1 MQTVMSR
8 HVGEEVAVVES
19 APAKINLYL
28 HVTGR
33 RADGY
38 HELDSWVVFSSIGD
52 TISVRPS
59 DGVSLD
65 VAGPFAGDVPTTGDN
80 LACRAA
86 RSLAEAIDR
95 SDGVAIRLTK
105 TLPVAAGIGG
115 GSADAAAVLRALL
128 RLWGVTPDR
137 ALLADVAARIGA
149 DVPACVRSDSCF
161 MGGIGDR
168 LVSAPPVTGCP
179 VVLANPGVP
188 VPTASVFRARDGA
201 FSSSDRPSSAPN
213 GPQDLVGLLA
223 QRRNDLSPPAHRL
236 YPPVKAVETALDALP
251 GCLLARMSGSGGTCF
266 AIFDTAASADA
277 GAKTLAARYP
287 KWWVRAGDLL

>member
-1 MQTVMSR
+1 MQTVTSR
-8 HVGEEVAVVES
+8 DVGAEGAVVEP

-52 TISVRPS
+52 TISVRRS
-59 DGVSLD
+59 DAVSLQVD
-65 VAGPFAGDVPTTGDN
+65 GPFGGDVPATDDN

-86 RSLAEAIDR
+86 RSLAEALDR
-95 SDGVAIRLTK
+95 PDGVAIRLTK

-115 GSADAAAVLRALL
+115 GSADAAAVLRALF
-128 RLWGVTPDR
+128 RLWDVPLDPG
-137 ALLADVAARIGA
+137 LLHAIAARIGA

-161 MGGIGDR
+161 MGGIGDD
-168 LVSAPPVTGCP
+168 LVSAPSVAGCP
-179 VVLANPGVP
+179 VVLANPRVP

-201 FSSSDRPSSAPN
+201 FSSSDRPSAAPN
-213 GPQDLVGLLA
+213 GPADLADLLA
-223 QRRNDLSPPAHRL
+223 QRRNDLSLPAHRL
-236 YPPVKAVETALDALP
+236 YPPVKTVETALEALP

-266 AIFDTAASADA
+266 AIFDTDAAADA
-277 GAKTLAARYP
+277 GARTLSARHP
-287 KWWVRAGDLL
+287 EWWVRSGDLL

>member
-1 MQTVMSR
+1 MQTMTS
-8 HVGEEVAVVES
+8 HEVGGEVAVVES

-38 HELDSWVVFSSIGD
+38 HELDSWVAFSSIGD
-52 TISVRPS
+52 TISVRLS
-59 DGVSLD
+59 DAVSLD
-65 VAGPFAGDVPTTGDN
+65 VDGPFAADVPTTDDN

-86 RSLAEAIDR
+86 RSLAGVLGR
-95 SDGVAIRLTK
+95 PGGVAIRLTK
-105 TLPVAAGIGG
+105 RLPVASGVGG

-128 RLWGVTPDR
+128 RLWDATPDPELLR
-137 ALLADVAARIGA
+137 AVAARIGA

-161 MGGIGDR
+161 MGGIGDH
-168 LVSAPPVTGCP
+168 LAAAPPVTGCP

-188 VPTASVFRARDGA
+188 VPTASVFRAREGA
-201 FSSSDRPSSAPN
+201 FSSPDRPSGAPN
-213 GPQDLVGLLA
+213 GPEALAELLA

-236 YPPVKAVETALDALP
+236 CPPVMAVETALGALP

-266 AIFDTAASADA
+266 AIFDTEAAADA
-277 GAKTLAARYP
+277 GATALAARHP
-287 KWWVRAGDLL
+287 DWWVRAGDLL